1 MRAVVK
7 HIALSLREDTTWKSD
22 KHWVGNDKL
31 GVNVWIASG
40 FWFLHLRWYAERR
53 SYGGWGDSE
62 DVKLSLL
69 EKAYLWWAIKKL
81 RKLSKQRAEDAI
93 LEAVIQRRLNIKE

>member
-7 HIALSLREDTTWKSD
+7 HVALSLREDTTWKFD
-22 KHWVGNDKL
+22 KHWAENEKL
-31 GVNVWIASG
+31 GVEVWVANG

-53 SYGGWGDSE
+53 SYGGWGDHA

-81 RKLSKQRAEDAI
+81 RKLTKQRAEEAL
-93 LEAVIQRRLNIKE
+93 LEAVIQRRLNVKE